1 MGHPAV
7 EPSAGTAVAL
17 ACGLL
22 GRRTPAWTE
31 PTLRVVDRLI
41 AGHSAGWPA
50 GATTGQLAAR
60 PDTPA
65 LLVALGVRSLLSPH
79 DRWNEPFELGGDGHT
94 PATHTELATAAAAA
108 PTTDATVGL
117 GLWLHDRRH
126 GTTLHDAFTPHGP
139 QSSEG
144 PLATAVLLA
153 GPAPDAAR
161 ARFDTFAAQV
171 GIDDPT
177 ELAAGLLLARE
188 LAAVEQAERLLAL
201 LEQAYEA
208 HLDEAT
214 GAFSRR
220 PRADA
225 PALPDA
231 AVALLAAADTTTP
244 GQLVASVTAPA
255 PPQPQLLDV
264 DFPAFGLR
272 RAEWHQGFLQL
283 RFDPLVEDR
292 AGRSTFRLVGAEPRV
307 WWVSGIDNVTIDLS
321 VAEATV
327 RVPTVRCAVEFAP
340 SSY

>member
-1 MGHPAV
+1 M
-7 EPSAGTAVAL
+7 AL

-31 PTLRVVDRLI
+31 PTVRIVDRLV
-41 AGHSAGWPA
+41 AGYTAGWPA
-50 GATTGQLAAR
+50 GATAGQLAAR

-94 PATHTELATAAAAA
+94 PTTHTELAAAVAATPTA
-108 PTTDATVGL
+108 DATVGL

-126 GTTLHDAFTPHGP
+126 GTTLHEAFTPQGTP
-139 QSSEG
+139 SPEG

-153 GPAPDAAR
+153 GPATDAAR
-161 ARFDTFAAQV
+161 DRFHTYAPVV
-171 GIDDPT
+171 GIDAPI

-188 LAAVEQAERLLAL
+188 LGVVEQAERLLAL
-201 LEQAYEA
+201 VEQSYDA
-208 HLDEAT
+208 HLDEVT
-214 GAFSRR
+214 GAFGWR
-220 PRADA
+220 PRDA
-225 PALPDA
+225 APPLPAA

-244 GQLVASVTAPA
+244 GQLVASVTAPT
-255 PPQPQLLDV
+255 PVQPQLLDV

-272 RAEWHQGFLQL
+272 RAEWQQGFLHL

-307 WWVSGIDNVTIDLS
+307 WWVSGVDNVTIDLS